1 MDYIYDILLNF
12 NEDLIEFFEWDDN
25 DNIKY
30 IKKIMLF
37 KVDEQTVKDIVNN
50 TILLSLNFTNS
61 IPKYEINNIKEK
73 CKLCLL
79 TDGNIV
85 IGLLIENNVVKYISR
100 LLLDEEYEIL
110 LSLDSLDNIPVE
122 VDISGL
128 NEDKTYDVIISKPA
142 GIKELS
148 TTNAKVTIRLG
159 TEITKEIEDIHIE
172 TINLNPNYKAVA
184 IGENSSKTTVVV
196 KGTKNVLDSI
206 DSTMITA
213 KVDLKDYTEGEREAT
228 VKVEGTDN
236 RATYTSKT
244 TKIKVR
250 ITKK

>member
-37 KVDEQTVKDIVNN
+37 KVDEQIVKDIVNN
-50 TILLSLNFTNS
+50 TVLLSSNFTNS

-110 LSLDSLDNIPVE
+110 LSLDSLDNIKI
-122 VDISGL
+122 DY
-128 NEDKTYDVIISKPA
+128 KIIKNRIKKDNTLTRTESK
-142 GIKELS
+142 IKELLLVELDS
-148 TTNAKVTIRLG
+148 LYKDKDINKLIYLYYEFTN
-159 TEITKEIEDIHIE
+159 KESKDFEYIYNYLKKSLNSFCSKHIHIYNILSMCN
-172 TINLNPNYKAVA
+172 T
-184 IGENSSKTTVVV
+184 KT
-196 KGTKNVLDSI
+196 N
-206 DSTMITA
+206 
-213 KVDLKDYTEGEREAT
+213 
-228 VKVEGTDN
+228 
-236 RATYTSKT
+236 
-244 TKIKVR
+244 
-250 ITKK
+250 